1 MNKSAHVYRWLL
13 LTALVFLEVVACK
26 PASPAF
32 LDSGPLVPAKVVK
45 VIDADT
51 IEVRLDDSD
60 YLITYLGIDA
70 PETLGNAK
78 PGDILGDESFGA
90 KASQRYRELVGGQTV
105 YLEKDVSETDG
116 RDGLLRYVWL
126 EDGKMVNSL
135 LVAEGY
141 ARAAILPPNNL
152 YTDQILELEQQARR
166 NRLGLWALVPEEELK
181 TEPGS

>member
-1 MNKSAHVYRWLL
+1 MNKRTQSYRWFL
-13 LTALVFLEVVACK
+13 LTALVLLEVVACK
-26 PASPAF
+26 PAAPAF

-45 VIDADT
+45 VTDGDT
-51 IEVRLDDSD
+51 IKVRLDGAD

-70 PETLGNAK
+70 PETLGDAQS
-78 PGDILGDESFGA
+78 GDILGDGTFA
-90 KASQRYRELVGGQTV
+90 IKASQRNKELVGGQTV

-141 ARAAILPPNNL
+141 ARAAILPPDTL
-152 YTDQILELEQQARR
+152 YGDQLLELEEAARR
-166 NRLGLWALVPEEELK
+166 NRLGLWALIPKEEFK